1 MLIYILVFLPN
12 IMFLRSIIDE
22 LNLFSCVVFTDIFE
36 SISFYFVSFVFHT
49 FLLNFI
55 PFLDFHQTNIFVYS
69 PTFLHLLAWNY
80 RLFFYSFDIP
90 KILTIIFNCTF
101 LIKSKVIIFI
111 LLFNKTKIL
120 PCFN

>member
-12 IMFLRSIIDE
+12 IMFLRSMIDE

-55 PFLDFHQTNIFVYS
+55 PFLDFHQTNIFVCS